1 LFFLVGAIH
10 HHWHHDDVIVIITCT
25 YVILLSSSPFVQK
38 RKVYPKKEIPDQAK
52 ILHRF
57 FPKGRTTG
65 QRHHFVRKEKKERK
79 KKKKKFVFFFFFLLD
94 LFPSF
99 LPSFPSPL
107 SPLPFIHHSLTSRT
121 RGHLEMGVS
130 FNNFFSSFLSFICL
144 LFYMGGKQ
152 TPAASLWEEKKEE
165 KKKCY
170 FSPFF
175 LFFFLL
181 SSLVASFPRTHS
193 TSTSSLSSTPGLY
206 QKKRKERKERKER
219 RKEKKNH
226 SKDFLDHSSFRPR
239 EGSFPPGSLRVRCHW
254 LGVLHKGGHS
264 HKLAL
269 SK

>member
-1 LFFLVGAIH
+1 
-10 HHWHHDDVIVIITCT
+10 
-25 YVILLSSSPFVQK
+25 
-38 RKVYPKKEIPDQAK
+38 
-52 ILHRF
+52 
-57 FPKGRTTG
+57 
-65 QRHHFVRKEKKERK
+65 
-79 KKKKKFVFFFFFLLD
+79 
-94 LFPSF
+94 
-99 LPSFPSPL
+99 
-107 SPLPFIHHSLTSRT
+107 
-121 RGHLEMGVS
+121 
-130 FNNFFSSFLSFICL
+130 
-144 LFYMGGKQ
+144 MGGKQ

-269 SK
+269 SKWREEHWVHDDGATWLLLHLPCSSPTRPAKALHPPPQRTRRRRFKVFFLNDDGDRDWSQTCGIRPSFLFERSLQSLLFWKGWTSSPPPQGDWDPRTLMGPRPRLTSIFFKYGLFVFSSSKMDNKKK